1 MVVRL
6 LLLLL
11 WLSSAVPALAGDD
24 TATLLARAKTA
35 SGGAVWDTVFSLTGQ
50 GQMKAAGLDGSVET
64 REDLATGR
72 SVARYKLG
80 LYQGADGYDG
90 KVSWTLNPGGE
101 VGVQDAPEALREA
114 RTAAWLS
121 QRGYWYAQRGAAQL
135 QPAQAREEAGR
146 HYQVIRATPAGGE
159 AVELWF
165 GRDSH
170 LLERTVTGLDKP
182 EHVVTQLSDWREVAG
197 LRLPFRIVVD
207 RGGDAA
213 NRVEI
218 VYAGFSAGAALA
230 DADFA
235 VPQHQG
241 GAHIVDATGVTR
253 IPFRLVRDHIHIKV
267 EVDGK
272 PLQMLVDTGGVNI
285 LLPAAVQKLGLQ
297 AEGQM
302 VAQGAGEKS
311 TEVRLAK
318 AASLRLGGVLFE
330 QPLFYVI
337 DFGQIAAMEG
347 EDFDGVIGY
356 ELFQR
361 FGVVID
367 YAAQELVLSTPEKFV
382 KPANA
387 RAVPFTLGER
397 IPIIQGEIDGVPARI
412 SIDTGSGAAIDL
424 HSPFVAKHG
433 LKQRYGAT
441 FEALSGWGVGGPVR
455 AWPVRLGQLDIGG
468 FALPDVAASLY
479 TGTKGAFAKTDVD
492 ANIGGRVLGR
502 FTVAFDYANKTMYL
516 APNASYAQPFRSDR
530 SGLALLREADVLKV
544 YEVLAGSPAEQA
556 GLKRDDRILRIG
568 DVAVST
574 RSLSQWRDLLSD
586 GAAQTP
592 LDIAYERGGKA
603 HTTRIALRDLIPL
616 HGKPA
621 PK

>member
-1 MVVRL
+1 MLLRL

-11 WLSSAVPALAGDD
+11 LLLSGSASLAADD
-24 TATLLARAKTA
+24 TATLLAQAKTA
-35 SGGAVWDTVFSLTGQ
+35 SGGAAWDTVFSLTGQ

-80 LYQGADGYDG
+80 LYQGANGYDG

-101 VGVQDAPEALREA
+101 VGVQDAAEALREA

-121 QRGYWYAQRGAAQL
+121 QRGYWFAQRGAAQW

-159 AVELWF
+159 PVELWF
-165 GRDSH
+165 GRDSQ
-170 LLERTVTGLDKP
+170 LLERTVTGLDTREP
-182 EHVVTQLSDWREVAG
+182 VVTRLSDWREVAG
-197 LRLPFRIVVD
+197 LRLPFRVVVD
-207 RGGDAA
+207 RGDDAA

-218 VYAGFSAGAALA
+218 AYASFSAGAALA

-235 VPQHQG
+235 VPRHEG

-285 LLPAAVQKLGLQ
+285 LLPAALQKLGLQ
-297 AEGQM
+297 AEGEL
-302 VAQGAGEKS
+302 VARGAGEKS
-311 TEVRLAK
+311 AEVKLAK
-318 AASLRLGGVLFE
+318 ATSLRLGGVLFE

-337 DFGQIAAMEG
+337 DFGQVAAMEG

-361 FGVVID
+361 FGVTID
-367 YAAQELVLSTPEKFV
+367 YAAQQLVLSTPEKFV

-387 RAVPFTLGER
+387 RAVPFTLAER

-412 SIDTGSGAAIDL
+412 SIDTGSGSAIDL
-424 HSPFVAKHG
+424 HSPFVARHG
-433 LKQRYGAT
+433 LKQRYNARY
-441 FEALSGWGVGGPVR
+441 EALSGWGVGGPMR
-455 AWPVRLGQLDIGG
+455 AWPVRLGQLAIGG
-468 FALPDVAASLY
+468 FVLPDVAASLY
-479 TGTKGAFAKTDVD
+479 TGDKGAFANADVD

-502 FTVAFDYANKTMYL
+502 FTVAFDYANKTVYL
-516 APNASYAQPFRSDR
+516 APNANYAKPFRSDR
-530 SGLALLREADVLKV
+530 SGLALLRDADVLKV
-544 YEVLAGSPAEQA
+544 YDVLAGSPAAQA
-556 GLKRDDRILRIG
+556 GLQRDDRILRIG
-568 DVAVST
+568 GEPVAA

-586 GAAQTP
+586 AALQTP
-592 LDIAYERGGKA
+592 VPVVYQRDGK
-603 HTTRIALRDLIPL
+603 TRESAMTLRDLIPA
-616 HGKPA
+616 HAERAKH
-621 PK
+621 